1 MTKQQFKDR
10 VTYLNSELQIA
21 TETFLVESLKAFFEE
36 FPSVQSIYWEQTVLQ
51 FSVNNKKG
59 FYSSHR
65 APDVTATF
73 RSSEDQNKANLRLFD
88 IMDSFDDELM
98 NRVFGEDI
106 SVNVTKDGITIEEL
120 AVDKK

>member
-10 VTYLNSELQIA
+10 VTYLNNELQIA

-36 FPSVQSIYWEQTVLQ
+36 FPMVQSVYWEQTVLQ
-51 FSVNNKKG
+51 FSANNKKG

-65 APDVTATF
+65 APDVIATF
-73 RSSEDQNKANLRLFD
+73 RNSEEQNKVNLRLFD

-106 SVNVTKDGITIEEL
+106 SVNVTKDGITIEEF
-120 AVDKK
+120 KSH

>member
-10 VTYLNSELQIA
+10 VTYLNNELQIA

-36 FPSVQSIYWEQTVLQ
+36 FPLVQSIYWEQTALQ
-51 FSVNNKKG
+51 FSINNKKG

-65 APDVTATF
+65 APDLTGTF
-73 RSSEDQNKANLRLFD
+73 RSSEEQNKINLRLFD

-106 SVNVTKDGITIEEL
+106 SVTVTKDGITIEEL
-120 AVDKK
+120 TTHS